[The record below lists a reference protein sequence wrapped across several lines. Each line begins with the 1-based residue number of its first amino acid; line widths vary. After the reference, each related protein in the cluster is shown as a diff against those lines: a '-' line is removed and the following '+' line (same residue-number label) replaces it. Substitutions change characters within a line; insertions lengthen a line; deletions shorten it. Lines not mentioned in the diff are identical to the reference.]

1 MSKRVRF
8 FYNGLLLSAVGLV
21 MRAVGLFLGAYISGV
36 IGAEG
41 IGLQSLIGT
50 VYSFA
55 VTLATSGVGLSV
67 TRLVAAS
74 IGEGRADGERI
85 LRGAFMYAFLFGLG
99 AQIPF
104 QIHYED
110 SHQIFLS
117 LDTILK
123 NPYSS

>member
-50 VYSFA
+50 V
-55 VTLATSGVGLSV
+55 
-67 TRLVAAS
+67 
-74 IGEGRADGERI
+74 
-85 LRGAFMYAFLFGLG
+85 
-99 AQIPF
+99 
-104 QIHYED
+104 
-110 SHQIFLS
+110 
-117 LDTILK
+117 
-123 NPYSS
+123 